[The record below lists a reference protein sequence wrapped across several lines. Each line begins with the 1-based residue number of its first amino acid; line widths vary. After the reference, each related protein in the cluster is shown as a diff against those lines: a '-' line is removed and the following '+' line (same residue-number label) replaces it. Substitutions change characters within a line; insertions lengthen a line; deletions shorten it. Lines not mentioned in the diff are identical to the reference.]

1 MITLLRVDHRLL
13 HGQVAF
19 SWTQYVGA
27 DCILIANDNVPE
39 DELRK
44 TTIKLAKPP
53 SVKLVIKNINDAI
66 ESIKSGVTDK
76 YHLFIVVESVNDAWR
91 IASAVEGI
99 KSINLGGIKAKEGS
113 KNISKAIN
121 LLPEEIEQLQQLVGK
136 GVEVEIRQVPNDRKQ
151 LFAQCVK
158 LRGGQ
163 IMVEALLLG
172 LVAFIAQSEYALGT
186 SLISRP
192 IVTGL
197 LTGLVLG
204 DVQTGVIMGATLELA
219 FIGSFS
225 VGASIP
231 PDVVTGGILG
241 VAFAITS
248 GAGTETALL
257 LGLPIATLTLI
268 LKNVY
273 LGMFIPMLSQKADG
287 YAERADTG
295 GIERMHLIAGFG
307 LSLMLATV
315 VTISFLVGSNA
326 VKSLLDTI
334 PEFIKHGLSVA
345 TGIIPALGFAMLAR
359 LLINKKVAPYFFLG
373 FVLMAYLKIP
383 VTGIAILGAI
393 VAVVMVNVTALSSPR
408 TTTEQ
413 GVSDDDEDDF

>member
-91 IASAVEGI
+91 ITSAVEGI

-151 LFAQCVK
+151 LFTECV
-158 LRGGQ
+158 
-163 IMVEALLLG
+163 
-172 LVAFIAQSEYALGT
+172 
-186 SLISRP
+186 
-192 IVTGL
+192 
-197 LTGLVLG
+197 
-204 DVQTGVIMGATLELA
+204 
-219 FIGSFS
+219 
-225 VGASIP
+225 
-231 PDVVTGGILG
+231 
-241 VAFAITS
+241 
-248 GAGTETALL
+248 
-257 LGLPIATLTLI
+257 
-268 LKNVY
+268 
-273 LGMFIPMLSQKADG
+273 
-287 YAERADTG
+287 
-295 GIERMHLIAGFG
+295 
-307 LSLMLATV
+307 
-315 VTISFLVGSNA
+315 
-326 VKSLLDTI
+326 
-334 PEFIKHGLSVA
+334 
-345 TGIIPALGFAMLAR
+345 
-359 LLINKKVAPYFFLG
+359 
-373 FVLMAYLKIP
+373 
-383 VTGIAILGAI
+383 
-393 VAVVMVNVTALSSPR
+393 
-408 TTTEQ
+408 
-413 GVSDDDEDDF
+413 

>member
-91 IASAVEGI
+91 IASAVAEI

-151 LFAQCVK
+151 LFAQCV
-158 LRGGQ
+158 
-163 IMVEALLLG
+163 
-172 LVAFIAQSEYALGT
+172 
-186 SLISRP
+186 
-192 IVTGL
+192 
-197 LTGLVLG
+197 
-204 DVQTGVIMGATLELA
+204 
-219 FIGSFS
+219 
-225 VGASIP
+225 
-231 PDVVTGGILG
+231 
-241 VAFAITS
+241 
-248 GAGTETALL
+248 
-257 LGLPIATLTLI
+257 
-268 LKNVY
+268 
-273 LGMFIPMLSQKADG
+273 
-287 YAERADTG
+287 
-295 GIERMHLIAGFG
+295 
-307 LSLMLATV
+307 
-315 VTISFLVGSNA
+315 
-326 VKSLLDTI
+326 
-334 PEFIKHGLSVA
+334 
-345 TGIIPALGFAMLAR
+345 
-359 LLINKKVAPYFFLG
+359 
-373 FVLMAYLKIP
+373 
-383 VTGIAILGAI
+383 
-393 VAVVMVNVTALSSPR
+393 
-408 TTTEQ
+408 
-413 GVSDDDEDDF
+413 

>member
-44 TTIKLAKPP
+44 TTIKLAKPT

-151 LFAQCVK
+151 LFAQCV
-158 LRGGQ
+158 
-163 IMVEALLLG
+163 
-172 LVAFIAQSEYALGT
+172 
-186 SLISRP
+186 
-192 IVTGL
+192 
-197 LTGLVLG
+197 
-204 DVQTGVIMGATLELA
+204 
-219 FIGSFS
+219 
-225 VGASIP
+225 
-231 PDVVTGGILG
+231 
-241 VAFAITS
+241 
-248 GAGTETALL
+248 
-257 LGLPIATLTLI
+257 
-268 LKNVY
+268 
-273 LGMFIPMLSQKADG
+273 
-287 YAERADTG
+287 
-295 GIERMHLIAGFG
+295 
-307 LSLMLATV
+307 
-315 VTISFLVGSNA
+315 
-326 VKSLLDTI
+326 
-334 PEFIKHGLSVA
+334 
-345 TGIIPALGFAMLAR
+345 
-359 LLINKKVAPYFFLG
+359 
-373 FVLMAYLKIP
+373 
-383 VTGIAILGAI
+383 
-393 VAVVMVNVTALSSPR
+393 
-408 TTTEQ
+408 
-413 GVSDDDEDDF
+413 